1 LAALIGK
8 LARKAIRVR
17 LSAPYPCLGLKTAKS
32 KKSKSQNYS
41 DPQRRL
47 LEDLFM
53 SAIGS

>member
-32 KKSKSQNYS
+32 KKSKNQNYS